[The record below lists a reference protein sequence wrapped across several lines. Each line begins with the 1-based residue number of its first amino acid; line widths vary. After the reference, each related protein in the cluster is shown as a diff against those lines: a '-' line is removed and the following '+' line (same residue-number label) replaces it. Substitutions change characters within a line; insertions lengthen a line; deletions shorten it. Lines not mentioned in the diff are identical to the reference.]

1 MEEHRIYSIKH
12 GTWWKKKMPV
22 NVNQNPIRI
31 TRRLFEDYK
40 KKKTLYNL
48 VNYIIFYLS
57 KKARFQNLKHLSV
70 LHNIHQ

>member
-40 KKKTLYNL
+40 KKNSIQLGKLHH
-48 VNYIIFYLS
+48 ILS
-57 KKARFQNLKHLSV
+57 QQKSEISKLETPFCFA
-70 LHNIHQ
+70 